1 MFKLEKPNYDIQQIG
16 FNVDDKFNEIIKE
29 PFPNH
34 SFFMTVLGPPKSG
47 KTNLLINMITNKK
60 IYKKVFDKIILVMP
74 TTSMKSIKNNIF
86 SDLPADQHFNELS
99 PDVFIKIKSLRDEFD
114 KIEELEKEKKK
125 KPKTRRML
133 VIFDDVLSQL
143 KNPENYNLL
152 VSLATRYR
160 HLRVSVILL
169 AQYLRNIP
177 KPVRSQISHLVAFKM
192 PNELDKKILREEYI
206 GLKLNEFIELVNFV
220 YQNPHDFLFI
230 DLYNN
235 GFYKNLSKIIMRS

>member
-1 MFKLEKPNYDIQQIG
+1 MFELEKPNYDIQKIG
-16 FNVDDKFNEIIKE
+16 FNVDDKFNDIIKE

-74 TTSMKSIKNNIF
+74 TTSVKSIKNNIF
-86 SDLPADQHFNELS
+86 DDLPTDQHFNELS
-99 PDVFIKIKSLRDEFD
+99 PDVFLKIRSVRDEFD
-114 KIEELEKEKKK
+114 KLEELEKEKKK

-143 KNPENYNLL
+143 KDPENYNLL
-152 VSLATRYR
+152 VSLSTRYR
-160 HLRVSVILL
+160 HLRVSIILL

-177 KPVRSQISHLVAFKM
+177 KPMRSQISHLVAFKM
-192 PNELDKKILREEYI
+192 PNEMDKKILREEYI
-206 GLKLNEFIELVNFV
+206 ALKLNEFVELVNFV
-220 YQNPHDFLFI
+220 YQNPHDFLFV

-235 GFYKNLSKIIMRS
+235 AFYKNLSKIIMRS

>member
-1 MFKLEKPNYDIQQIG
+1 MFKLEKPYYDIQQIG
-16 FNVDDKFNEIIKE
+16 FNVDDKFNDIIKE

-34 SFFMTVLGPPKSG
+34 SFFMTILGPPKSG

-86 SDLPADQHFNELS
+86 SDLPTDQHFNELS
-99 PDVFIKIKSLRDEFD
+99 PDVFIKIKSVRDEFD
-114 KIEELEKEKKK
+114 RLEELEKEKKK

-143 KNPENYNLL
+143 KDPENYNLL

-177 KPVRSQISHLVAFKM
+177 KPMRSQISHLVAFKM

-206 GLKLNEFIELVNFV
+206 GLKLNEFIKLVNFV
-220 YQNPHDFLFI
+220 YENPHDFLFI

-235 GFYKNLSKIIMRS
+235 KFYKNLSKIIMKS

>member
-1 MFKLEKPNYDIQQIG
+1 MFELEKPNYDIQKIG
-16 FNVDDKFNEIIKE
+16 FNVDDKFNDIIKE

-74 TTSMKSIKNNIF
+74 TTSVKSIKNNIF
-86 SDLPADQHFNELS
+86 DDLPTDQHFNELS
-99 PDVFIKIKSLRDEFD
+99 PDVFLKIRSVRDEFD
-114 KIEELEKEKKK
+114 KLEELEKEKKK

-143 KNPENYNLL
+143 KDPENYNLL
-152 VSLATRYR
+152 VSLSTRYR
-160 HLRVSVILL
+160 HLRVSIILL

-177 KPVRSQISHLVAFKM
+177 KPMRSQISHLVAFKM
-192 PNELDKKILREEYI
+192 PNEMDKKILREEYI
-206 GLKLNEFIELVNFV
+206 ALKLNEFVKLVNFV
-220 YQNPHDFLFI
+220 YQNPHDFLFV

-235 GFYKNLSKIIMRS
+235 AFYKNLSKIIMRS